1 MIDIHTATV
10 CIVGAAGQMGT
21 LFRTL
26 WSGKFK
32 ELRALDLKEGESRLT
47 EEQIESAIPGSDIV
61 IFSVPI
67 KKLDEVVAS
76 VAPHLP
82 ENCVVTDFSS
92 VKMIPMEIF
101 ERDCP
106 VPIVGAHPLFG
117 PESMECLQENSQS
130 LDTRLPQNGTS
141 AQEKRVAIIPGKRA
155 EPQHVS
161 LVEELFRQADCAT
174 FICSANEH
182 DRAMATIQGLNFISN
197 LAYFSTSADLP
208 DLDKFIT
215 PSFQRRLNAAKS
227 MLTDDAELF
236 MNIARHTP
244 QLREALQEYS
254 RALEKAAE
262 LDGEAVTEMLA
273 LARKYFSPG
282 N

>member
-1 MIDIHTATV
+1 MIDITTATI
-10 CIVGAAGQMGT
+10 CIIGASGQMGT
-21 LFRTL
+21 LFKTL
-26 WSGKFK
+26 WAGKFK
-32 ELRALDLKEGESRLT
+32 ELRPLDLEEGRSRLT
-47 EEQIESAIPGSDIV
+47 EEQIKNTIPGSDIV

-67 KKLDEVVAS
+67 KKLKEVVTS
-76 VAPHLP
+76 VASYLP
-82 ENCVVTDFSS
+82 ANCVITDFSS
-92 VKMIPMEIF
+92 VKMIPMEVL
-101 ERDCP
+101 ERNCLVP
-106 VPIVGAHPLFG
+106 VVGAHPLFG
-117 PESMECLQENSQS
+117 AESMENIQPNHQG
-130 LDTRLPQNGTS
+130 LDSHLPQATS
-141 AQEKRVAIIPGKRA
+141 AQEKRVAIVPGKRA
-155 EPQHVS
+155 EPSHIS
-161 LVEELFRQADCAT
+161 LIEDLFRQAGCST

-208 DLDKFIT
+208 DLDRFIT

-244 QLREALQEYS
+244 QLREALQDYTH
-254 RALEKAAE
+254 ALEKAIE
-262 LDGEAVTEMLA
+262 LDDEAVMEMLS